1 MMVTRAYLDACEDG
15 PLRDAVSRA
24 ELPPLFGEAWRKYL
38 GTRPLFAPEDRTRQA
53 ADDLAGL
60 FRLMAS
66 LPERLFDGDRRRFCA
81 AIGADARRTALL
93 TQFDGEPVLYGRADL
108 YDDGSRF
115 RLLEFNLG
123 SELGGV
129 DISEVNRAL
138 LADERF
144 AEFAGEH
151 GLGTVDTPAAIA
163 RQFVRA
169 TGKEAPVVA
178 TLEAVGGMAAY
189 ESLHRSFQETMK
201 RYGVE
206 LLLGELGQVEVR
218 DGRLYLQGRKLDLVL
233 RYFSAHQIARDPR
246 NDEPAEAVMR
256 AHSDGHVVLWTPLTA
271 SMFSYKSCMAMVSDP
286 EARAE
291 FTADENALIDRI
303 LPWTRTLTPELA
315 DQVRAEREQ
324 LILKPFAGLS
334 GQGIRAGWEETDRE
348 WAETVAACLKGDY
361 IVQRRVVPVPER
373 MLNAETGAVEDW
385 LSVWGLFVFPDG
397 YGGAFCRAVPSG
409 AGSVVN
415 LGAPGA
421 RVTSAFHY

>member
-1 MMVTRAYLDACEDG
+1 MNVTRKYLEAGEGG
-15 PLRDAVSRA
+15 PLRDAVANA
-24 ELPPLFGEAWRKYL
+24 ELPPVFEAAWRKYL
-38 GTRPLFAPEDRTRQA
+38 ATRPLFAPEDRTRQA

-66 LPERLFDGDRRRFCA
+66 LPDRLFDGDRRRFCA
-81 AIGADARRTALL
+81 AIGADARRTALM
-93 TQFDGEPVLYGRADL
+93 TQFDGEPILYGRADL

-115 RLLEFNLG
+115 RLLEFNVG

-129 DISEVNRAL
+129 DMSELNRAL
-138 LADERF
+138 LADAPF
-144 AEFAGEH
+144 AEFAAEH
-151 GLGTVDTPAAIA
+151 GLGTVDTPAEIA

-169 TGKEAPVVA
+169 TGKESPVVA
-178 TLEAVGGMAAY
+178 TLEAIGGMAKY
-189 ESLHRSFQETMK
+189 ESLHRSFQESMK
-201 RYGVE
+201 RYGID
-206 LLLGELGQVEVR
+206 LLLGELGQVEAR
-218 DGRLYLQGRKLDLVL
+218 DGGLYLQGRKIDLVL

-246 NDEPAEAVMR
+246 NDEPAETLMR
-256 AHSDGHVVLWTPLTA
+256 AYADGHVVLWTPLTA
-271 SMFSYKSCMAMVSDP
+271 SMFSYKSCMALVSDP

-315 DQVRAEREQ
+315 DQVRAEREH

-334 GQGIRAGWEETDRE
+334 GQGIRAGWDETDRE
-348 WAETVAACLKGDY
+348 WAETVAACLKEDY
-361 IVQRRVVPVPER
+361 IVQRRVVPATEP

-397 YGGAFCRAVPSG
+397 YAGAFCRAVPSG

-415 LGAPGA
+415 LGTPGA

>member
-1 MMVTRAYLDACEDG
+1 MVTRAYLDACAG
-15 PLRDAVSRA
+15 GGLHDAVSRA
-24 ELPPLFGEAWRKYL
+24 DLAPVFRSAWGKYL
-38 GTRPLFAPEDRTRQA
+38 ASRPLFSSAERTRQA

-66 LPERLFDGDRRRFCA
+66 LPDRLFDGDRRRFCA
-81 AIGADARRTALL
+81 AIGADARRTDLM
-93 TQFDGEPVLYGRADL
+93 TRFDGEPVLYGRADL

-115 RLLEFNLG
+115 RLLEFNIG

-129 DISEVNRAL
+129 DMSELNRGL
-138 LADERF
+138 LADE
-144 AEFAGEH
+144 EFAGFAAEH
-151 GLGTVDTPAAIA
+151 GLSTVDTPAAIA

-189 ESLHRSFQETMK
+189 ESLHLSFQETMK
-201 RYGVE
+201 RYGIE
-206 LLLGELGQVEVR
+206 LLLGELGQVESR
-218 DGRLYLQGRKLDLVL
+218 NGRLYLQRREIDLVL

-246 NDEPAEAVMR
+246 NDEPAETVMR
-256 AHSDGHVVLWTPLTA
+256 AYADGQVVLWTPLTA
-271 SMFSYKSCMAMVSDP
+271 SMFSYKSCLPLVSDP
-286 EARAE
+286 AARAE
-291 FTADENALIDRI
+291 FSADENALIDRI

-315 DQVRAEREQ
+315 DQVRAEREH

-334 GQGIRAGWEETDRE
+334 GSGIRVGWDETDRE
-348 WAETVAACLKGDY
+348 WAGTVADCLKEDY
-361 IVQRRVVPVPER
+361 IVQRRVVPAAEP

-385 LSVWGLFVFPDG
+385 LGVWGLFVVPDG

-409 AGSVVN
+409 AASVVN